1 MGYIAVPG
9 SNTDLYSGTILSS
22 QTGTAEGVDG
32 AILGKL
38 CIYLCAVHVISPGRG
53 MMNLALNVCFDFFSR
68 HENQIWK

>member
-38 CIYLCAVHVISPGRG
+38 LGIYDLSEG
-53 MMNLALNVCFDFFSR
+53 
-68 HENQIWK
+68 

>member
-32 AILGKL
+32 ALLCKL
-38 CIYLCAVHVISPGRG
+38 CIYSVIHISTHPSKELCSK
-53 MMNLALNVCFDFFSR
+53 MAL
-68 HENQIWK
+68 

>member
-32 AILGKL
+32 ALLGKL
-38 CIYLCAVHVISPGRG
+38 SKKKSYSV
-53 MMNLALNVCFDFFSR
+53 LNTNILIKILFNF
-68 HENQIWK
+68 